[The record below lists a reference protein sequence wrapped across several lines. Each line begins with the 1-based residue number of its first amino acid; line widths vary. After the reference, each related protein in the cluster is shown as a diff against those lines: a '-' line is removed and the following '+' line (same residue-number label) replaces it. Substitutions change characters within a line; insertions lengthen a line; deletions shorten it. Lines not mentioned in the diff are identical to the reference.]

1 MCTGKACGKE
11 FWNYRCTFNIK
22 RARAT
27 EYLIHR
33 KQKQFSIE
41 NDSVVHRRW
50 KNSNQKPQCDC
61 VFVIHAAL
69 IRIILYIV
77 HRYRIHVHL
86 IFFWNCEFNSYL
98 TLFVFGYIFLNF
110 PIFFFYFVHF
120 SSSFYT
126 CTIFRHQQYT
136 QHVRKK

>member
-1 MCTGKACGKE
+1 MQSVKG
-11 FWNYRCTFNIK
+11 
-22 RARAT
+22 T

-77 HRYRIHVHL
+77 HRYRIHV
-86 IFFWNCEFNSYL
+86 IFFFFRNCEFNSYL
-98 TLFVFGYIFLNF
+98 TLFVFVFFLIFRFL
-110 PIFFFYFVHF
+110 FFSHSFHF

-136 QHVRKK
+136 QHHVHKK